1 MVKRPLLLVSLSFMI
16 GIVLNENIIWTAL
29 FAVFFLSCFIIDKK
43 YRLLIALISISFLFG
58 TGYIKVYDKIYS
70 SEIEEYNG
78 KSSQIIGIVYDKLNE
93 STYLIKNVVINGKKI
108 KSNIRLT
115 SSNLEFGDKI
125 NASATLKLPDL
136 PRNSGGF
143 NYRRYLKTQKIYLTS
158 ISKDTKVIG
167 KNQLSPLEELSEKV
181 REKVRKFTENTMD
194 SESSGILQALVIGDD
209 KEIEEDIEEQYKK
222 AGMIHLL
229 VVSGGHVAF
238 LVMLITYI
246 LEFFNIGKNKR
257 KYFMVLVI
265 ILYIFITGCTPSVL
279 RAGIATIIIIIG
291 NLIGRQNDTLTTI
304 GLVALI
310 LMLDNPNVIY
320 SLSFELSFLGALG
333 IILGY
338 PKLNEIIHKILP
350 NKISEAVSLT
360 LSAQLFV
367 TPITLY
373 NFNTI
378 YFGGIISNIFS
389 MSLAGI
395 IMMYGIIL
403 CPIFIAIPPLG
414 IILAKPLELL
424 IKLMNIVAN
433 VFANIPFLNYTLPTP
448 SILQVLIYY
457 AVLFY
462 ILEIDERIF
471 WKRTSNLPK
480 IYSDKRYNKLIIAVC
495 GVMSILIIIFVTN
508 ILPKPLEIDMI
519 DVGHGDSI
527 LITTPHRKSIL
538 IDTGDSYSS
547 NGKKYDMGEKT
558 VLPYILDKGLSK
570 IDLLVLSHLDSD
582 HTGGFN
588 SIINNIKVDNVGISI
603 NNKIKEKGNEIE
615 KIIDRKSKRLY
626 LNSGK
631 KFNIDGVNFTI
642 LSPDKKEN
650 IDDENNDS
658 IVILMEYQG
667 VKALFMGDMESDAED
682 ELIKRYSNLDIDI
695 LKAGH
700 HGSITSTT
708 EALVKATTP
717 KVALISVGTRFKS
730 IPSDIVLNRLRSVYS
745 KIYRTDKMGEVV
757 VKIDNGKMYVKTKY

>member
-16 GIVLNENIIWTAL
+16 GIILNENMIWAAF
-29 FAVFFLSCFIIDKK
+29 FAVLFLSCLIIDKK

-70 SEIEEYNG
+70 SEIEKYNE
-78 KSSQIIGIVYDKLNE
+78 KNSKIIGVVYDKLNE

-108 KSNIRLT
+108 KGSIRLT

-136 PRNSGGF
+136 PKNTGGF
-143 NYRRYLKTQKIYLTS
+143 NCRRYLKTQKIYLTAV
-158 ISKDTKVIG
+158 SKDSRVIG
-167 KNQLSPLEELSEKV
+167 KNQLSLLEELSEKV

-194 SESSGILQALVIGDD
+194 SESSGILQALVIGED

-238 LVMLITYI
+238 LVMLITYV
-246 LEFFNIGKNKR
+246 LEFLSIGKNKR
-257 KYFMVLVI
+257 KYFMILVI

-291 NLIGRQNDTLTTI
+291 SLIGRQNDTLTTI
-304 GLVALI
+304 GFVALI
-310 LMLDNPNVIY
+310 LTLDNPNVIY

-338 PKLNEIIHKILP
+338 PKLNEIIRKILP

-403 CPIFIAIPPLG
+403 CLIYIAISPLG

-433 VFANIPFLNYTLPTP
+433 IFSNIPFLNYTLPTP
-448 SILQVLIYY
+448 SILQILVYY

-462 ILEIDERIF
+462 VLEIDERIF
-471 WKRTSNLPK
+471 WKRTGNLPK
-480 IYSDKRYNKLIIAVC
+480 IYSDKCHNKLIMSAC
-495 GVMSILIIIFVTN
+495 GIMSILITIFVAN
-508 ILPKPLEIDMI
+508 ILPKPLEIAMI

-527 LITTPHRKSIL
+527 LITTPHRKSVL
-538 IDTGDSYSS
+538 IDTGDSYIS

-570 IDLLVLSHLDSD
+570 IDLLILSHLDSD
-582 HTGGFN
+582 HIGGF
-588 SIINNIKVDNVGISI
+588 SSVINNIKVDSVGISI

-615 KIIDRKSKRLY
+615 KIIERKSKKLY

-631 KFNIDGVNFTI
+631 KFNMDGVNFTI
-642 LSPDKKEN
+642 LSPDKKEK

-658 IVILMEYQG
+658 IVILMGYQG
-667 VKALFMGDMESDAED
+667 IKALFMGDMESDAED
-682 ELIKRYSNLDIDI
+682 EFIKRYSNLDIDI

-708 EALVKATTP
+708 EELVRVTTP

-730 IPSDIVLNRLRSVYS
+730 IPSDIVLSRLRSAYS
-745 KIYRTDKMGEVV
+745 KIYRTDEMGEVLI
-757 VKIDNGKMYVKTKY
+757 KIDNGKMYVETKY